1 MTPLKRKL
9 LFLLSVLAVLA
20 FYLFYSSLALNTLR
34 VHVGKPYGEVVR
46 DSTFS
51 VKANTVIYPS
61 EPPRPSSTWIT
72 SPVVI
77 QYDDPSYG
85 FTLPAIKFGAI
96 TYGDGKVIGIT
107 TSPMLEML
115 SFSELVPLLE
125 EIQSRLKRSGWTP
138 QYPNK
143 LTWLLT
149 TTEQQKTALQDEL
162 FKQVGL
168 VLLGV
173 PHKYTLAINIK
184 CFKRCNERNP
194 ATAKYLIDISMGRNY
209 FRE

>member
-1 MTPLKRKL
+1 MMPPKRWL
-9 LFLLSVLAVLA
+9 LILLPMLA
-20 FYLFYSSLALNTLR
+20 FLALYLFYSNRALNTLR
-34 VHVGKPYGEVVR
+34 VHVGKPYDEVVR

-61 EPPRPSSTWIT
+61 EPPHPSSTWIT

-77 QYDDPSYG
+77 QYDDPNYG
-85 FTLPAIKFGAI
+85 FVLPATIFGAI
-96 TYGDGKVIGIT
+96 SYDDGKVSNIT
-107 TSPMLEML
+107 TSPMVEML

-143 LTWLLT
+143 LTWLIT
-149 TTEQQKTALQDEL
+149 TTAQQKTALQDKL
-162 FKQVGL
+162 FKQVAI
-168 VLLGV
+168 VLLGI
-173 PHKYTLAINIK
+173 PQKYTLAINIK

>member
-1 MTPLKRKL
+1 MTPLNRGL
-9 LFLLSVLAVLA
+9 LFLLPILAALA
-20 FYLFYSSLALNTLR
+20 FYLFCTSRALSTLN
-34 VHVGKPYGEVVR
+34 VHVGKPYEDVVR

-61 EPPRPSSTWIT
+61 EPPHPSSTWIT

-77 QYDDPSYG
+77 QYDHPNYG
-85 FTLPAIKFGAI
+85 FVLPATLFGAI
-96 TYGDGKVIGIT
+96 TYDDGKVSGIT
-107 TSPMLEML
+107 ISPMLEML
-115 SFSELVPLLE
+115 SFSDLVPLLE
-125 EIQSRLKRSGWTP
+125 DIQSRLKSSGWTP

-143 LTWLLT
+143 LTWLIT
-149 TTEQQKTALQDEL
+149 TTEQQKMALQDEL
-162 FKQVGL
+162 FKQVVI

-173 PHKYTLAINIK
+173 PHQYTLAINVK
-184 CFKRCNERNP
+184 CYRRCNERNP

>member
-1 MTPLKRKL
+1 MMPPKRWL
-9 LFLLSVLAVLA
+9 LILLPILA
-20 FYLFYSSLALNTLR
+20 FLALYLFYSNRALNTLR
-34 VHVGKPYGEVVR
+34 VHIGKPYGEVVR

-51 VKANTVIYPS
+51 VKANTVISPS
-61 EPPRPSSTWIT
+61 EPPHPGSTWIT
-72 SPVVI
+72 TPVVI
-77 QYDDPSYG
+77 QYDDPNYG
-85 FTLPAIKFGAI
+85 FVLPATIFGAI
-96 TYGDGKVIGIT
+96 SYDDGKVSNIT
-107 TSPMLEML
+107 TSPMVEML

-143 LTWLLT
+143 LTWLPT
-149 TTEQQKTALQDEL
+149 TTEQQKTTLQDEL
-162 FKQVGL
+162 FNEVGL
-168 VLLGV
+168 VLLGI
-173 PHKYTLAINIK
+173 PQKYTLAINIK

>member
-20 FYLFYSSLALNTLR
+20 FYLFYSNRALNTLR
-34 VHVGKPYGEVVR
+34 VHVGKPYEEVIR

-77 QYDDPSYG
+77 QYDDPNYG
-85 FTLPAIKFGAI
+85 FTLPATKFGAI

-162 FKQVGL
+162 FNEVGL
-168 VLLGV
+168 VLLGI
-173 PHKYTLAINIK
+173 PQKYTLAINIK

>member
-20 FYLFYSSLALNTLR
+20 FYLFYSNRALNTLR
-34 VHVGKPYGEVVR
+34 VHVGKPYEEVIR

-77 QYDDPSYG
+77 QSDDPPYG
-85 FTLPAIKFGAI
+85 FTLPATKFGAI

-143 LTWLLT
+143 LTWLPT

-162 FKQVGL
+162 FNEVGL
-168 VLLGV
+168 VLLGI
-173 PHKYTLAINIK
+173 PQKYTLAINIK